1 MNKLESELSEIF
13 KNARLR
19 IIINEAIN
27 IAKREFTNYMKVRT
41 GLLRRT
47 LDFDY
52 NETTKGIK
60 IYTRTVYGRAQ
71 EFGAD
76 IKPKK
81 AKRLWVPLPPNLTSA
96 GVIRQTPRDVFNRG
110 FIRNNVFYLKQD
122 KNIVPYFALKN
133 ETKIKPKL
141 WIKQS
146 LMKVD
151 KKTVE
156 EKTRQ
161 LVKNALKN
169 DLKNI
174 IKKVL

>member
-1 MNKLESELSEIF
+1 MSLENDLEEIF
-13 KNARLR
+13 SKARLR

-27 IAKREFTNYMKVRT
+27 IAKREFTNYMRVRT
-41 GLLRRT
+41 GFLRRT
-47 LDFDY
+47 LDYDY
-52 NETTKGIK
+52 NETTKGIR
-60 IYTRTVYGRAQ
+60 IYTQTVYGRAQ
-71 EFGAD
+71 EFGAE
-76 IKPKK
+76 ITPKK
-81 AKRLWVPLPPNLTSA
+81 ARRLWIPLPPNLTSA
-96 GVIRQTPRDVFNRG
+96 GVIRQAPRDVFDKG
-110 FIRNNVFYLKQD
+110 FISKDTFYLKQG
-122 KNIVPYFALKN
+122 KNIIPYFKLKN

-169 DLKNI
+169 DLRNI
-174 IKKVL
+174 IKKIF